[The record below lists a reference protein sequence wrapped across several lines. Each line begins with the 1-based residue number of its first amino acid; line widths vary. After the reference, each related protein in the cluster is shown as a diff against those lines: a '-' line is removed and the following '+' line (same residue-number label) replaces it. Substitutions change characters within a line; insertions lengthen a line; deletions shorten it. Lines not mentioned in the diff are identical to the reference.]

1 MMTTPPDWK
10 GTQRIW
16 FSGWGY
22 GFSLTFTHFTM
33 NMDYLNTQKTKK
45 HLFSWPCLLSSC
57 QAFLTQT
64 KSWEA
69 ESWKLFKDQPFVWP
83 ELLKGKGSES
93 PCVLLSVLTEAQGH
107 PFRFAAGKD
116 PAANWRQDS
125 GGIKPLPWR
134 CLPPTW
140 GRKWR
145 REKTC
150 CFRCRVCYCQA
161 VWCVYEKKV
170 IKRERRPPTG
180 PQALPSPPAPAH
192 PDIAGCKRFGRTNRR
207 CKSEKWRW
215 SSMHLPVRVCG
226 SVLHTLLGPNLG
238 LASISLP
245 VTFHPGPCSLSP
257 LVSSCVT
264 RRPPAYKPRKQK
276 SNQNSLR
283 R

>member
-1 MMTTPPDWK
+1 MILTWWWPHPRLKRDSKDMI
-10 GTQRIW
+10 QRGGVMAFLWLSHILQW
-16 FSGWGY
+16 TWI
-22 GFSLTFTHFTM
+22 TWIHRRP
-33 NMDYLNTQKTKK
+33 KK

-116 PAANWRQDS
+116 PAASWRQDS

-145 REKTC
+145 RKKTC
-150 CFRCRVCYCQA
+150 CFRGRVCYCQA
-161 VWCVYEKKV
+161 VRCVYEKKV

-180 PQALPSPPAPAH
+180 PPALPSPPAPAH
-192 PDIAGCKRFGRTNRR
+192 PEHRR
-207 CKSEKWRW
+207 VQEIWENEQTLQVW
-215 SSMHLPVRVCG
+215 EMALVQHAFTGQGPRV
-226 SVLHTLLGPNLG
+226 GPPYP
-238 LASISLP
+238 SRS
-245 VTFHPGPCSLSP
+245 
-257 LVSSCVT
+257 
-264 RRPPAYKPRKQK
+264 
-276 SNQNSLR
+276 
-283 R
+283 